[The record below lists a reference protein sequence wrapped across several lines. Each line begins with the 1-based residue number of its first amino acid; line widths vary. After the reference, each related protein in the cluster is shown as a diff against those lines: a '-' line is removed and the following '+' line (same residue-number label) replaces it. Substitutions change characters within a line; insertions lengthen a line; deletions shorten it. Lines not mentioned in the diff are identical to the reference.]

1 MAHRSRLPVRI
12 VTATS
17 LFDGHDVAIQLIRR
31 LLTRAGVEVIHL
43 GHNRGAEEIVI
54 AAIQEDAQG
63 IAVSSYQ
70 GGHNEYFR
78 YLVRLIAER
87 AGGAIRVIGGG
98 GGTILPEEARALE
111 CDGVAAIFGPD
122 EGRAL
127 GLDGMI
133 DRIVEI
139 CRFPTI
145 PEDPRGLPPPRPEDP
160 RAVSQW
166 ITAVERDAAALSL
179 LPASDHPPAAA
190 IGITGP
196 GGAGKSTLLD
206 ELLLRIRAVS
216 PGARLAVLLVDPSQS
231 RTGGALLGDRIR
243 LNADPEGAI
252 FVRSLATRSDGS
264 ELSAAVG
271 PAIEVLR
278 RAGFDL
284 IFVETGGTGQGD
296 ARIAR
301 IADAAI
307 YEMTPEFGAPSQ
319 LEKID
324 MLEHA
329 AIVAVNK
336 FERRGAADALR
347 EVRAHR
353 ARLHVAKHGG
363 AVFGTVSSR
372 FRDPGVDR
380 VAAALLD
387 TLRERVGEA
396 RMGPLAR
403 TRIDAPPPGP
413 DEEDGVVR
421 AVIPPER
428 TNYLGEVARVAR
440 AYRREVETQA
450 EVARSIERIDGT
462 LRILRDSAAPP
473 DAIRAVEEALD
484 RDLAHQDPRCAALLA
499 GWEDLVSRYGEEE
512 MVCASQEGERRI
524 PVATR
529 SLSGLRIPRVAVPR
543 ISDVGDRLRF
553 LALENVPGAFPF
565 TAGVFPF
572 RRRDESPRRQFAGE
586 GSPERTNRR
595 FHFLCDGERA
605 KRLSVAFDSATLYG
619 EDPDE
624 RPDIFGRIGES
635 GVSIATIDDMKR
647 LFQGFDLL
655 DPATSVSM
663 TINGPAPIL
672 LAMFFHV
679 AIEQQVERFLAERGR
694 SPDPGER
701 SEIED
706 RVFRT
711 VRGTV
716 QADILKEDQAQ
727 NTCIFAIDFA
737 LRMIGDVQEAIARR
751 GVRRYYT
758 LSISGYHIAEAGAN
772 PITQLA
778 FTLANGLTYVEYF
791 LGRGLPID
799 AFAPSLSF
807 FFSNGL
813 DPEYAVLGRVA
824 RRIWAVAMRE
834 RYGASERSQQ
844 LKYHIQTSGRS
855 LHLQEMGFNDI
866 RTTLQALLA
875 IHDACNSLH
884 TNAYDEAVT
893 TPTEESVRRAMA
905 IQLIVEKEFGLARN
919 ENVLQGS
926 ALIEELTDLVEEAV
940 LAEFERID
948 RRGGALAAMESL
960 YQRSR
965 IQQESMEYE
974 IKKHEGEIPIV
985 GVNTFVAPGGAPIR
999 TVAVARGTEEEK
1011 RGQIARLRAFQAAH
1025 RPEVRPALERLK
1037 AVAREGGNVFE
1048 ELLRTVR
1055 VASLGQISRALYEV
1069 GGRYRRSM

>member
-1 MAHRSRLPVRI
+1 MAHPTGSPVRI

-17 LFDGHDVAIQLIRR
+17 LYDGHDVSIQLIRR
-31 LLTRAGVEVIHL
+31 LLTRAGAEVIHL
-43 GHNRGAEEIVI
+43 GHNRGAEEVVT

-63 IAVSSYQ
+63 IAISSYQ

-78 YLVRLIAER
+78 FLVRLISER
-87 AGGAIRVIGGG
+87 AEGRIRVIGGG
-98 GGTILPEEARALE
+98 GGTILSEEARAME
-111 CDGVAAIFGPD
+111 RDGVAAIFGPE

-133 DRIVEI
+133 DRILEI
-139 CRFPTI
+139 CRFSTI
-145 PEDPRGLPPPRPEDP
+145 PDDPQDLPAPRPEDP
-160 RAVSQW
+160 RAVARW
-166 ITAVERDAAALSL
+166 ITAVERDESTARRVPS
-179 LPASDHPPAAA
+179 SGRPAAPVV
-190 IGITGP
+190 GITGP

-206 ELLLRIRAVS
+206 ELLLRFRAAS
-216 PGARLAVLLVDPSQS
+216 PDARLAVLLVDPTQS

-243 LNADPEGAI
+243 LNANPDGSVFI
-252 FVRSLATRSDGS
+252 RSLATRSGGS
-264 ELSAAVG
+264 ELSAAVR

-278 RAGFDL
+278 RAGYDL

-296 ARIAR
+296 AGIAR
-301 IADAAI
+301 LADVAI
-307 YEMTPEFGAPSQ
+307 YVMTPEFGAPTQ

-324 MLEHA
+324 MLDYA
-329 AIVAVNK
+329 GIVAVNK

-347 EVRAHR
+347 EVRAQH
-353 ARLHVAKHGG
+353 ARLHGAGG

-372 FRDPGVDR
+372 FCDPGVDR

-387 TLRERVGEA
+387 ALRERAGEE
-396 RMGPLAR
+396 RMGPLGR
-403 TRIDAPPPGP
+403 TRIVAPPPGP
-413 DEEDGVVR
+413 SEEDGVVR
-421 AVIPPER
+421 AAIPAER
-428 TNYLGEVARVAR
+428 RDYLGAVARAVR
-440 AYRREVETQA
+440 AYRRRVEA
-450 EVARSIERIDGT
+450 EAETARRIEGIDRT
-462 LRILRDSAAPP
+462 LRLLRATSAPP
-473 DAIRAVEEALD
+473 DAIRTLEESLVRERAE
-484 RDLAHQDPRCAALLA
+484 QDPSFAVLLA
-499 GWEDLVSRYGEEE
+499 GWDDLVRRYGEEE
-512 MVCASQEGERRI
+512 MVCAGGDGERRI

-529 SLSGLRIPRVAVPR
+529 SLSGLRIPRVAIPR
-543 ISDVGDRLRF
+543 ISDAGDRLRF
-553 LALENVPGAFPF
+553 LALENVPGGFPF

-595 FHFLCDGERA
+595 FHFLCDGETA

-624 RPDIFGRIGES
+624 RPDIFGRVGES
-635 GVSIATIDDMKR
+635 GVSVATIEDMGR
-647 LFQGFDLL
+647 LFRGFDLL

-672 LAMFFHV
+672 LAMFFGV
-679 AIEQQVERFLAERGR
+679 AIDQAVERFRVERGR
-694 SPDPGER
+694 GPDPGER
-701 SEIED
+701 AEIEAG
-706 RVFRT
+706 VFRS

-727 NTCIFAIDFA
+727 NTCIFAIEFA
-737 LRMIGDVQEAIARR
+737 LRMIGDVQEALARR
-751 GVRRYYT
+751 GARRYYT
-758 LSISGYHIAEAGAN
+758 LSVSGYHIAEAGAN

-778 FTLANGLTYVEYF
+778 FTLANGFTYVEYF
-791 LGRGLPID
+791 LARGLPID
-799 AFAPSLSF
+799 AFSPSLSF

-813 DPEYAVLGRVA
+813 EPEYAVLGRVA

-834 RYGASERSQQ
+834 RYGASDRSQR

-855 LHLQEMGFNDI
+855 LHLQEMAFNDI
-866 RTTLQALLA
+866 RTTLQALIA

-884 TNAYDEAVT
+884 TNAYDEAIT

-905 IQLIVEKEFGLARN
+905 IQLIVEKEFGLSRN

-926 ALIEELTDLVEEAV
+926 ALIDELTDLVEEAV

-965 IQQESMEYE
+965 IQQESMDYE
-974 IKKHEGEIPIV
+974 VKKHGGEIPIV
-985 GVNTFVAPGGAPIR
+985 GVNTFVAPGEAPVQPR
-999 TVAVARGTEEEK
+999 GLARGTDEEK
-1011 RGQIARLRAFQAAH
+1011 RGQIARLRAFHDAH
-1025 RPEVRPALERLK
+1025 RADAGPALERLK
-1037 AVAREGGNVFE
+1037 GVARDGGNIFE

-1055 VASLGQISRALYEV
+1055 VASLGQITRALHEV